1 MHITESGDI
10 NMSLDGIWVLEIAG
24 IYGWERISTVFLEK
38 GRYLSGSAS
47 MFSQGTYVSNG
58 NKVKMKL
65 QVTQH
70 GKKRSIFG
78 EKRKHVSVVL
88 TAKHDGK
95 KIIGKISLKGAKS
108 TAPEYQYPFRLV
120 RQTDIPALPE

>member
-1 MHITESGDI
+1 
-10 NMSLDGIWVLEIAG
+10 MSLDGIWVFEVAG
-24 IYGWERISTVFLEK
+24 IYGWERISTAFMEK

-47 MFSQGTYVSNG
+47 LFSQGTYVSNG
-58 NKVKMKL
+58 NKVKIKL

-70 GKKRSIFG
+70 GKKRAIFG
-78 EKRKHVSVVL
+78 EKSKHVSVVL

-95 KIIGKISLKGAKS
+95 MIVGKVTLKGAKS
-108 TAPEYQYPFRLV
+108 TATEYPFRLL

>member
-1 MHITESGDI
+1 ML
-10 NMSLDGIWVLEIAG
+10 LDGIWVFEVAG
-24 IYGWERISTVFLEK
+24 IYGWERISTAFMEK
-38 GRYLSGSAS
+38 GRYLSGNAS

-58 NKVKMKL
+58 NKVKIKL

-70 GKKRSIFG
+70 AKKRAIFG
-78 EKRKHVSVVL
+78 EKRKQFSVVM

-95 KIIGKISLKGAKS
+95 KIQGRVSLKGAKS
-108 TAPEYQYPFRLV
+108 TATEYPFRLL

>member
-1 MHITESGDI
+1 ML
-10 NMSLDGIWVLEIAG
+10 LDGIWVFEVAG
-24 IYGWERISTVFLEK
+24 IYGWERISTVFMEK

-58 NKVKMKL
+58 NKVKIKL

-70 GKKRSIFG
+70 GKKRAIFG
-78 EKRKHVSVVL
+78 EQRKQFSIVM

-95 KIIGKISLKGAKS
+95 KIQGRVSLKGAKS
-108 TAPEYQYPFRLV
+108 TATEYPFRLL
-120 RQTDIPALPE
+120 RQTDIPALPK